1 MKQKILFLLSV
12 LLIAAFVVSAC
23 GSPPPQEPPP
33 PKQYFVPL
41 PPPVN
46 GRQPVTL
53 NYHAG
58 LGNQT
63 SKLVSPFFELT
74 YEETKGGI
82 GAVISELLWH
92 LPTDKVGV
100 MQEVV
105 WGDYLGGELGV
116 VEYYDSN
123 QCLIQGMVV
132 LEVNQPT
139 LWQWLFRG
147 ISRTFDRGEVALV
160 YEVDEPC
167 GRNLY
172 LTDVQY
178 AELWGTSSENILAM
192 GATAVWE
199 DPMAVVSPEFH
210 QWGFW
215 ETSRTPFDT
224 VTAAI
229 DGIRLTLEADAE
241 TPDLFI
247 VDLDSIRE
255 IIGRQTG
262 FHIFRNGTE
271 IGTVS
276 LTYDHLLG
284 RGPNTNLIG
293 TGSLSMVEYEF
304 TDGRYYAFVILTPQ
318 ISPEPTSLVVLVD
331 SREAAEY
338 VKYSEN
344 WVALY
349 PQIRNNQ
356 IPGVLLGIHMIGDLR
371 QDTANYSANVQ
382 GGEGGSVSGS
392 INVGTSGGI
401 KYTTINEPAHEDVA
415 LAMSLINGLGK
426 SGMKAIGLY
435 FPYKPGSGNGLQY
448 YLSTVLI
455 STAPEELI
463 LDYPGLDIGVIDR
476 VGFPDFEVFDGFPP
490 SYLNDDIPN
499 PWMPIIEETP
509 AEVIPPTDEVPAD
522 GETTP

>member
-1 MKQKILFLLSV
+1 MKRNITLVLSTLVALSLL
-12 LLIAAFVVSAC
+12 LGAC
-23 GSPPPQEPPP
+23 APQQPAPPPP

-46 GRQPVTL
+46 GRYPVTL

-74 YEETKGGI
+74 YEETKAGI

-105 WGDYLGGELGV
+105 WGDYLGGQLGV

-123 QCLIQGMVV
+123 QCLVQGMVV
-132 LEVNQPT
+132 LEVAQPT

-147 ISRTFDRGEVALV
+147 VSRTFDRGEVALV

-167 GRNLY
+167 GQNLH

-178 AELWGTSSENILAM
+178 AELWGTSEANILAM

-199 DPMAVVSPEFH
+199 DPMAVVSAEFH

-215 ETSRTPFDT
+215 ETSQTPFDT
-224 VTAAI
+224 VTRAL
-229 DGIRLTLEADAE
+229 DDIRLTLESNAE

-255 IIGRQTG
+255 ILGRQTG

-284 RGPNTNLIG
+284 RGPNTRLIG
-293 TGSLSMVEYEF
+293 SGSLSMVEYEF
-304 TDGRYYAFVILTPQ
+304 TDERYYGIVILTPQ
-318 ISPEPTSLVVLVD
+318 VSPEPTSLVVFVD

-338 VKYSEN
+338 IKYSEN
-344 WVALY
+344 WVGLY

-356 IPGVLLGIHMIGDLR
+356 VPGVLLGIHMIGDLR
-371 QDTANYSANVQ
+371 SDTANYSANVQ
-382 GGEGGSVSGS
+382 GGEGGSVSGT
-392 INVGTSGGI
+392 INVGQIHRYWRPRSR
-401 KYTTINEPAHEDVA
+401 ERC
-415 LAMSLINGLGK
+415 
-426 SGMKAIGLY
+426 
-435 FPYKPGSGNGLQY
+435 FGN
-448 YLSTVLI
+448 
-455 STAPEELI
+455 
-463 LDYPGLDIGVIDR
+463 VIDQR
-476 VGFPDFEVFDGFPP
+476 AWQVWDESHRLLLPLQAWFWQWPP
-490 SYLNDDIPN
+490 VLP
-499 PWMPIIEETP
+499 EH
-509 AEVIPPTDEVPAD
+509 PAD
-522 GETTP
+522 RNRS